1 MVQIA
6 SGQNAVDAWK
16 NAAKLII
23 KSPKR
28 RIRNLVVEI
37 ENQQFFSRAWLKK
50 FDPKSVGS
58 DDSLSVVAKVLFPYS
73 GKKPNETREHFYERW
88 NNSLKRNKRRKKL
101 RAPWGTYFGRLTDFG
116 GQVNQ
121 LENLIK
127 ALSSWRIK
135 PEAALVAHLS
145 APTLDQI

>member
-37 ENQQFFSRAWLKK
+37 ENPTVFSRAWLKK

-73 GKKPNETREHFYERW
+73 GKKPNEISRTF
-88 NNSLKRNKRRKKL
+88 L
-101 RAPWGTYFGRLTDFG
+101 
-116 GQVNQ
+116 
-121 LENLIK
+121 
-127 ALSSWRIK
+127 
-135 PEAALVAHLS
+135 
-145 APTLDQI
+145 